1 MALYGRDANGNDAYI
16 RATGAGS
23 TSDGFITFHDVFSND
38 IRFRAVDLSA
48 SGDVLPAVAGVKLR
62 VVSYT
67 ISVSAACTVQ
77 FQSDEVDD
85 ITGTFHLAANEV
97 VSVNNP
103 LGAFETDTGDKLNV
117 VITGAADVGIT
128 LSYRQV

>member
-16 RATGAGS
+16 RAGGNGT
-23 TSDGFITFHDVFSND
+23 TSDGFVTFHDVFSTN

-48 SGDVLPAVAGVKLR
+48 SGDVIPAVAGVKLR

-67 ISVSAACTVQ
+67 ISVDAACTVQ
-77 FQSDEVDD
+77 FQSDEVDN
-85 ITGTFHLAANEV
+85 ITGAFALAANQV
-97 VSVNNP
+97 VTVNSP

-117 VITGAADVGIT
+117 VITGAANVGIT
-128 LSYRQV
+128 LAYRQV